1 MKCQNHLDFS
11 SYLCAFAPLREPN
24 SYLKSATPG
33 FYVLKAQRLLNTTT
47 YLQLSWFS
55 CLTHTFC
62 FWSFSSCGVKLI
74 PYYHINGMMQR
85 YNLRLSDKEYEG
97 LKKKSSDT
105 ERSINDLIREAIREY
120 LEMETRG

>member
-1 MKCQNHLDFS
+1 
-11 SYLCAFAPLREPN
+11 
-24 SYLKSATPG
+24 
-33 FYVLKAQRLLNTTT
+33 
-47 YLQLSWFS
+47 
-55 CLTHTFC
+55 
-62 FWSFSSCGVKLI
+62 
-74 PYYHINGMMQR
+74 MQR